1 MRTLIKGPNLQ
12 STDARR
18 LTGAGDVEA
27 GAVLRFLPISGE
39 SYDVQCV
46 HGEQVIFL
54 QTNSGRPPAQV
65 RWPSGFTYWVHWKDL
80 VRVAAKDD
88 RRIELHHFSHGL
100 LATTQPV
107 KEDCVERAC
116 LFVEVCIRI
125 LLRDLVRQRQ
135 SEEPAAERSVLSV
148 HVSPT
153 SLDQQTLTTVLSTS
167 QSTAASI
174 FNEAMRSAFTVLKG
188 FPPVTVSG
196 VPAARL
202 GEKLNG
208 KYYPVLGET
217 CAGKPVYK
225 KVDADMW
232 AEFDSEK
239 QRWQFKPADSRGT
252 DQALMHSQ
260 CDTNTVANTVDAVT
274 SGWKVSDQSAFVV
287 QAGVKVLRGTGA
299 SNMMIVSHAIPITAA
314 ERDLCQPDDA
324 VLFALVEIIDMHM
337 PVLVGMLEEG
347 HDKQSADSTEGIAH
361 MMGLF
366 RIMNMNL
373 QAAVKDDAST
383 VGSRSS
389 EAGRMASR
397 EDMEELRVSS
407 GEGTMQYLF
416 DGNSRTEWETD
427 SSGPPHW
434 IEVKLA
440 AGLEIL
446 SVEVDFDDGDDISYR
461 PALVKLEFI
470 PPGQG
475 GWQTLDSTDSISI
488 SSHGKHTLM
497 SNMGGKSLSGL
508 KLSVLRNNDNGCDS
522 RIRALKIMIAHASA
536 ETAEGC
542 ADHALG
548 VSTRRHVF
556 ECAKR
561 CNVGLRR
568 LMQEVLSAPKTADGA
583 AHHGASSRIDV
594 LLAAADQYLD
604 LSVAAY
610 CASPSNVC
618 VALLRDVLA
627 EIERLDVLSHDD
639 RDGFHVQVMYQVLY
653 QVLISFRTPES
664 ALRLI
669 GCSRGRDGDTVQF
682 GLVETLFSHLAIYT
696 NKVGEGPDSRTASS
710 YDALVLAA
718 MVSLLF
724 KLQCAIFLVNNPQV
738 MNRYVL
744 SYAQS
749 CVSCLGEWVAKGT
762 GVKLQR
768 LLSLS
773 YVPTTLM
780 PLLMHLGKVNWT
792 AFDHDCK
799 LALAEL
805 ALLLQKVVDIN
816 PATLCKEEEE
826 EEEKEEEGGG
836 EEEEEEEGEEDED
849 EEKEVATS
857 SSRRKWPLSVRSIL
871 APFGTFNGMPER
883 IAAWIAVSAQTLGH
897 LLAHKLLSINVE
909 SSQSQSISAVMSYRC
924 LFANGL
930 RLTFDDY
937 DSLKNKYD
945 GEATNCD
952 VIGAAGS
959 GLNSNVSHSTPAE
972 TGAKSDK
979 TAAAGATGLERQQVL
994 LRLLQLMQEQK
1005 RLKLDPIK
1013 LQLGKNYIQKS
1024 DEQAEHVNA
1033 IFKAFLHHCA
1043 LVYPADVE
1051 SDVKLHVL
1059 ECFEQAISMILD
1071 MIHKHGR
1078 DQAPAFISA
1087 VGARGVFLSTS
1098 TRPAIL
1104 SLSAARDEQIVAHSE
1119 ATPLFLTSSIPTTF
1133 HWSHGLLRAQSDP
1146 NIMVG
1151 AAATPTT
1158 ARKLARFLSESELS
1172 PEKSTRRSAKSLWR
1186 KIRTRTRLIGIYVI
1200 QRKRRMVAAAARA
1213 FMLDGNLSLDD
1224 VLQVAKDV
1232 ERSKNSVKESLK
1244 ICAMLCSSYHG
1255 AMLDAFRA
1263 LSFGSLCS
1271 GWNLML
1277 DFGICEGLEV
1287 ELKDFL
1293 VANATAVFKGD
1304 TTEGNRQRTRLMPIL
1319 QSVTV
1324 SASVL
1329 QRTAGGISR

>member
-1 MRTLIKGPNLQ
+1 MSGLTQLPGRLVQSQDLLYSVLVSGATGPN
-12 STDARR
+12 SATINGVYRPVEGEASGGRPVYKKD
-18 LTGAGDVEA
+18 GADTWIEYWTANERWQVKPGENRGKNNACWMDSIKNAIEA
-27 GAVLRFLPISGE
+27 GVVQEVTGGWKVSDNSVL
-39 SYDVQCV
+39 
-46 HGEQVIFL
+46 
-54 QTNSGRPPAQV
+54 
-65 RWPSGFTYWVHWKDL
+65 KDQAG
-80 VRVAAKDD
+80 VRVVRDAAVVRGMGD
-88 RRIELHHFSHGL
+88 GL
-100 LATTQPV
+100 LATAQPV
-107 KEDCVERAC
+107 DQDCVETAC

-125 LLRDLVRQRQ
+125 LLRDVVGQRH
-135 SEEPAAERSVLSV
+135 SEEQAEERSVLPV

-153 SLDQQTLTTVLSTS
+153 SLDQQTLTTALSTS
-167 QSTAASI
+167 QSAAASI
-174 FNEAMRSAFTVLKG
+174 FNETMRSAFAVIESV
-188 FPPVTVSG
+188 PPVTVSG
-196 VPAARL
+196 VPAARK
-202 GEKLNG
+202 GDKLNG
-208 KYYPVLGET
+208 KYYPVPGQT

-232 AEFDSEK
+232 AEFNSRK
-239 QRWQFKPADSRGT
+239 KTWQFKTGVCRGT
-252 DQALMHSQ
+252 DNASMFAE
-260 CDTNTVANTVDAVT
+260 CDANTVANTVDAVT
-274 SGWKVSDQSAFVV
+274 SGWKLHDESNKTWVV
-287 QAGVKVLRGTGA
+287 QQGVKVLRGA
-299 SNMMIVSHAIPITAA
+299 SNMIIDSQKIPISA
-314 ERDLCQPDDA
+314 ERHLCQIDDA
-324 VLFALVEIIDMHM
+324 ALLTLVEIIDERMRELM
-337 PVLVGMLEEG
+337 SMLQGHEE
-347 HDKQSADSTEGIAH
+347 QSGDLAEGITR

-366 RIMNMNL
+366 RIMKINL
-373 QAAVKDDAST
+373 QALLRENAST
-383 VGSRSS
+383 VGS
-389 EAGRMASR
+389 
-397 EDMEELRVSS
+397 
-407 GEGTMQYLF
+407 
-416 DGNSRTEWETD
+416 
-427 SSGPPHW
+427 
-434 IEVKLA
+434 K
-440 AGLEIL
+440 
-446 SVEVDFDDGDDISYR
+446 
-461 PALVKLEFI
+461 
-470 PPGQG
+470 
-475 GWQTLDSTDSISI
+475 
-488 SSHGKHTLM
+488 
-497 SNMGGKSLSGL
+497 
-508 KLSVLRNNDNGCDS
+508 
-522 RIRALKIMIAHASA
+522 
-536 ETAEGC
+536 GC
-542 ADHALG
+542 ADQAFG
-548 VSTRRHVF
+548 VSTRRLVF

-561 CNVGLRR
+561 CNVGLRSI
-568 LMQEVLSAPKTADGA
+568 LQERVLSSPETADEA
-583 AHHGASSRIDV
+583 AQHRASSKLDV
-594 LLAAADQYLD
+594 LLTAADQYLD
-604 LSVAAY
+604 LSVETY
-610 CASPSNVC
+610 CASPSDVSC
-618 VALLRDVLA
+618 ALLRDVLA
-627 EIERLDVLSHDD
+627 EIERLDVPSHDD
-639 RDGFHVQVMYQVLY
+639 RDSVHAQVMYQVLY
-653 QVLISFRTPES
+653 QVLICFQTPES
-664 ALRLI
+664 ALQLI

-682 GLVETLFSHLAIYT
+682 GLVETLFSHLAICT
-696 NKVGEGPDSRTASS
+696 KKVGERGGGARNASS
-710 YDALVLAA
+710 YDAPVLAG

-724 KLQCAIFLVNNPQV
+724 KLQCAIFVVNNPQV
-738 MNRYVL
+738 TNRYVL

-816 PATLCKEEEE
+816 PATLCKEDEE

-930 RLTFDDY
+930 TLTFDDY

-1059 ECFEQAISMILD
+1059 ECFEQAISVILD